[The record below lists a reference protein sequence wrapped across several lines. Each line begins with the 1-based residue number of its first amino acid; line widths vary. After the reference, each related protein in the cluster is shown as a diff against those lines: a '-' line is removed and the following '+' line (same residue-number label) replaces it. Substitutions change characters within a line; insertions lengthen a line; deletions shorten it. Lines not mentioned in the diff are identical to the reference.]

1 MARFP
6 NLSPDATP
14 IRMER
19 TTIFALISLVV
30 LEVTIVFPTVWLLG
44 EDSTSWQPI
53 LRILLRPLRLLQ
65 SWYLVRQFCGTEP
78 SDESAKRCC
87 CWKLLPYCL
96 VVMESG
102 FLLVQIDYM
111 EGSAIRILLM
121 IAHTILWTVDVA
133 GMIYLISPLPG
144 TCRDPVGEDASELC
158 KCAEPVV
165 LGREEAGGS
174 CAICLE
180 DFAEGDEAQ
189 RLPCGHIFHNPCIK
203 EWLLRSRHCPL
214 RCPEPLTFPKVP
226 AEAVRGF
233 SPVLPGQVEDPV
245 EP

>member
-53 LRILLRPLRLLQ
+53 LRILLCPLRLLQ

-133 GMIYLISPLPG
+133 GMIYLISP
-144 TCRDPVGEDASELC
+144 C
-158 KCAEPVV
+158 
-165 LGREEAGGS
+165 LGRAE
-174 CAICLE
+174 IQLE
-180 DFAEGDEAQ
+180 KTLPSFASVQNQWSWAERRLVVAAQ
-189 RLPCGHIFHNPCIK
+189 SAWKISLKAMRLSACPAATFFTTHAS
-203 EWLLRSRHCPL
+203 RS
-214 RCPEPLTFPKVP
+214 
-226 AEAVRGF
+226 GF
-233 SPVLPGQVEDPV
+233 CEVDIVLFDALSR
-245 EP
+245 